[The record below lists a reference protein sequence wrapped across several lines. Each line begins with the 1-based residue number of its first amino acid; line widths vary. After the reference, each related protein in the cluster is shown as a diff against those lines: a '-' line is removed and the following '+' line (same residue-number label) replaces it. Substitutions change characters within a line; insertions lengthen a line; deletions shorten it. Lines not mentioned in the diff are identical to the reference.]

1 MVVQKLV
8 TGFSIL
14 LAKSMPAPG
23 TDGSTSATNSG
34 SKESRA
40 TQLAYTE
47 PEVSTGVVSSTRLR
61 AGPPGSSAACMATS
75 APPMHQ
81 PSRLSSS
88 WPDAR
93 SVSRIA
99 HGSSSQT

>member
-1 MVVQKLV
+1 MV
-8 TGFSIL
+8 TGFIIL
-14 LAKSMPAPG
+14 LAQSMPAPG
-23 TDGSTSATNSG
+23 TEGSTSVTNSG

-40 TQLAYTE
+40 TQLAYSD

-61 AGPPGSSAACMATS
+61 AGPSGSSAAWMATTV
-75 APPMHQ
+75 PPMHQ

-88 WPDAR
+88 WPEAR